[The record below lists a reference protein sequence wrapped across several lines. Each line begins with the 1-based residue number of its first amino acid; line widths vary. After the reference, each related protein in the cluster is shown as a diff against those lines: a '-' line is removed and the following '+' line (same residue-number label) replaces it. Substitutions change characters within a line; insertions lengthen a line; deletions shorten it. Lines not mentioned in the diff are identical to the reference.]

1 MTIYDDAALKLLEAV
16 PKRIRWNQLVPIS
29 KVAYVV
35 NDAGNQQTLTV
46 WVDLGS
52 GPVQAVMSQTFLTY
66 LLGLSSLASAVGVLV
81 IVDMTPSPTIVD
93 RVGSQKIA
101 YP

>member
-1 MTIYDDAALKLLEAV
+1 VTIYDDTAAKLLDAV
-16 PKRIRWNQLVPIS
+16 PKSIRWGQLVPVS
-29 KVAYVV
+29 QVGYVV
-35 NDAGNQQTLTV
+35 NDAGDQQTLTV

-66 LLGLSSLASAVGVLV
+66 LLGLANINSAVGALV
-81 IVDMTPSPTIVD
+81 IVEMTPSPTVID
-93 RVGSQKIA
+93 LVGSKKLA